1 MIKLKRLNLDSSWH
15 IHFNRLKFI
24 LDPWL
29 IGSEIDGFK
38 WLNQQWHSNKSV
50 LIKDIPDYDLIII
63 SQNYEDHCHIETLK
77 NLPKEKPIFATE
89 KAYNKL
95 GKKFEK
101 REIIIIDTKKEIG
114 KNNINFLSIKPPKI
128 MDPIYFALLI
138 YDDSKNAIFYA
149 PHGFTLDKNQKNL
162 INKFKVKLMITTFT
176 EFKLPEIMGGYVN
189 PGIENVFQL
198 YKQISPEYVIN
209 THDEKKK
216 AKGLVSLLA
225 KIKYP
230 DLKSFEK
237 MKDFNFIN
245 VDHYK
250 TIELS

>member
-1 MIKLKRLNLDSSWH
+1 
-15 IHFNRLKFI
+15 
-24 LDPWL
+24 
-29 IGSEIDGFK
+29 
-38 WLNQQWHSNKSV
+38 
-50 LIKDIPDYDLIII
+50 
-63 SQNYEDHCHIETLK
+63 
-77 NLPKEKPIFATE
+77 
-89 KAYNKL
+89 
-95 GKKFEK
+95 
-101 REIIIIDTKKEIG
+101 
-114 KNNINFLSIKPPKI
+114 
-128 MDPIYFALLI
+128 
-138 YDDSKNAIFYA
+138 
-149 PHGFTLDKNQKNL
+149 
-162 INKFKVKLMITTFT
+162 MITTFT
-176 EFKLPEIMGGYVN
+176 EFKLPKMMGGYVN
-189 PGIENVFQL
+189 PGIENAFEL